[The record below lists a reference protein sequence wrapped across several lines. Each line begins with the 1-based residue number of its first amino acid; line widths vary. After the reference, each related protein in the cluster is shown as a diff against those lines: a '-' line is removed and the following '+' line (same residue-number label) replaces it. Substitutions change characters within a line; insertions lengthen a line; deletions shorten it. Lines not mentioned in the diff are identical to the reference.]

1 MNNKKHGLTL
11 KRRGALYGYAF
22 ISIWI
27 IGFLVFVLY
36 PVIYS
41 MILSV
46 NAIKIRPEG
55 IIYTFKGL
63 FFYDYALNELPHFR
77 NCLAVQL
84 QMVCGMTPVILVLSL
99 IVAMLLNGKFRGR
112 ALFRAIFFMPV
123 IIMSGPVISSL
134 LGQYALDFSTNSRIV
149 YDLLSYMPSA
159 LAAPVE
165 YVLNNLVKILWM
177 SGVQILIFLAGLQ
190 SIGSEVYEAASI
202 DGAGAWEKFWQ
213 ITLPHISPMILICA
227 VYTVIDTA
235 NYTEGGNINA
245 LINSQIFDAN
255 YMYSYAAAMSWMYFV
270 VIAAVLGLVL
280 LIFKFFGRKGKAK
293 A

>member
-11 KRRGALYGYAF
+11 KRRGALHGYAF

-112 ALFRAIFFMPV
+112 AMFRAIFFMPV

-235 NYTEGGNINA
+235 NYNEGGNINA

-280 LIFKFFGRKGKAK
+280 LIFNFFGRKGKAK